1 MTNGTE
7 WTLKRDVGD
16 GKVWKNTLPG
26 MWAWLLQRVSA
37 ILILVF
43 LTLHFF
49 LPYRRPIQF
58 LLLAVVAFH
67 ACLGIRVFLIDLGAN
82 VADSKDP
89 LHRCGSFGDLWIVFC
104 VELFAVRGMSKEWC
118 KVSMSVSGK
127 KQ

>member
-1 MTNGTE
+1 MTNETE
-7 WTLKRDVGD
+7 YTLKRDIAD

-43 LTLHFF
+43 LSLHFF

-67 ACLGIRVFLIDLGAN
+67 ACLGIRVFIIDLGAN
-82 VADSKDP
+82 VATQKT
-89 LHRCGSFGDLWIVFC
+89 LFIVALLLAIFG
-104 VELFAVRGMSKEWC
+104 LFFVWSYLPFG
-118 KVSMSVSGK
+118 G
-127 KQ
+127 